1 MERRY
6 RNISGIDG
14 VKTVM
19 TYNEAFPLW
28 VAEVYRNHGYEPD
41 TWYGSEVAEK
51 MHKEALATY
60 KGPPATMLD
69 YVEAIPSEEE
79 FEYLDYAIQQLR
91 KDNINLNA
99 LPDKERWAVMDRIIA
114 EYAEHMLIDAQ
125 QFLDET
131 GTFFVPT
138 PAKYKKEFPFLKEV
152 DSLALANTQLDLK
165 DANKRHLESP
175 KAVGVPRL
183 KSKHR
188 SGMSYTTNNQ
198 KMQSKD
204 GKIKNTVYVVGNL
217 VHLPKVGNIKVK
229 VHRQPDADW
238 VLKGATVS
246 CTRSGKYFISLL
258 YEFEKDIK
266 PVVPTK
272 EASLGLDY
280 SSHDFYVDSNGKVAN
295 YPQFYRQSEEKLAK
309 EQCKLSRMKV
319 GSHNYDEQLH
329 KVQLLHEH
337 IANQRKNFC
346 HAVSATIAKQYDAV
360 FVEDINLRGLA
371 GSLKLG
377 KSTNDNGFGMFRTM
391 LEYKLTSQGKT
402 FAKIDKWYPS
412 SKTCSVC
419 GFVKDDLTLAD
430 RVWTCSACNTTHN
443 RDHNAAINIRNVGL
457 LGLYPA

>member
-1 MERRY
+1 MPTVKQNRAIKY
-6 RNISGIDG
+6 RAYPTEEQE
-14 VKTVM
+14 VLLAKTFGCVRFVW
-19 TYNEAFPLW
+19 N
-28 VAEVYRNHGYEPD
+28 
-41 TWYGSEVAEK
+41 
-51 MHKEALATY
+51 
-60 KGPPATMLD
+60 
-69 YVEAIPSEEE
+69 
-79 FEYLDYAIQQLR
+79 
-91 KDNINLNA
+91 
-99 LPDKERWAVMDRIIA
+99 
-114 EYAEHMLIDAQ
+114 HMLMDAQ
-125 QFLDET
+125 QFLNET

-152 DSLALANTQLDLK
+152 DSGALCNTQLDLQN
-165 DANKRHLESP
+165 ANDRHLECP
-175 KAVGVPRL
+175 KTVGTPRL
-183 KSKHR
+183 KSKR
-188 SGMSYTTNNQ
+188 KSKMSYTTNIH
-198 KMQSKD
+198 SY
-204 GKIKNTVYVVGNL
+204 KIKNGSVVYTLALGYEAIK
-217 VHLPKVGNIKVK
+217 LPKIGWVKIKK
-229 VHRQPDADW
+229 HRQPDTGW
-238 VLKGATVS
+238 VLKSATVS

-258 YEFEKDIK
+258 YEFEKDIQ

-272 EASLGLDY
+272 KTSLGLDY

-309 EQCKLSRMKV
+309 EQRKLSRMKV

-346 HAVSATIAKQYDAV
+346 HTVSAAIAKQYDAV

-419 GFVKDDLTLAD
+419 GFVKEDLMLAD

-457 LGLYPA
+457 LGLHPA

>member
-1 MERRY
+1 M
-6 RNISGIDG
+6 
-14 VKTVM
+14 
-19 TYNEAFPLW
+19 
-28 VAEVYRNHGYEPD
+28 
-41 TWYGSEVAEK
+41 YG
-51 MHKEALATY
+51 
-60 KGPPATMLD
+60 
-69 YVEAIPSEEE
+69 
-79 FEYLDYAIQQLR
+79 
-91 KDNINLNA
+91 
-99 LPDKERWAVMDRIIA
+99 
-114 EYAEHMLIDAQ
+114 
-125 QFLDET
+125 
-131 GTFFVPT
+131 FVPT

-152 DSLALANTQLDLK
+152 DSDALCNTQLDLQ
-165 DANKRHLESP
+165 DANNRHLESP
-175 KAVGVPRL
+175 KTVGTPRL
-183 KSKHR
+183 KNKRKSK
-188 SGMSYTTNNQ
+188 MSYTTNIHSY
-198 KMQSKD
+198 KTKD
-204 GKIKNTVYVVGNL
+204 GSVVYTLALGYEAIKLPKIGWVKIK
-217 VHLPKVGNIKVK
+217 K
-229 VHRQPDADW
+229 HRQPNVGW
-238 VLKGATVS
+238 TLKGATVS

-258 YEFEKDIK
+258 YEFEKDIQ

-272 EASLGLDY
+272 ETSLGLDY

-309 EQCKLSRMKV
+309 EQRKLSRMKV
-319 GSHNYDEQLH
+319 GSRNYDEQLH

-337 IANQRKNFC
+337 IANQRRNFC
-346 HAVSATIAKQYDAV
+346 HTVSAVIAKQYDAV

-419 GFVKDDLTLAD
+419 GFVKEDLTLAD

>member
-1 MERRY
+1 MPTVKQNRAIKY
-6 RNISGIDG
+6 RAYPTEEQE
-14 VKTVM
+14 VLLAKTFGCVRFVW
-19 TYNEAFPLW
+19 N
-28 VAEVYRNHGYEPD
+28 
-41 TWYGSEVAEK
+41 
-51 MHKEALATY
+51 
-60 KGPPATMLD
+60 
-69 YVEAIPSEEE
+69 
-79 FEYLDYAIQQLR
+79 
-91 KDNINLNA
+91 
-99 LPDKERWAVMDRIIA
+99 
-114 EYAEHMLIDAQ
+114 HMLMDAQ
-125 QFLDET
+125 QFLNEA

-152 DSLALANTQLDLK
+152 DSGALCNTQLDLQ
-165 DANKRHLESP
+165 DANDRHLESP
-175 KAVGVPRL
+175 KTVGTPRL
-183 KSKHR
+183 KSKR
-188 SGMSYTTNNQ
+188 KSKMFYTTNIHSY
-198 KMQSKD
+198 KTKD
-204 GKIKNTVYVVGNL
+204 GSVVYTLALGYEAIKLPKIGWVKIK
-217 VHLPKVGNIKVK
+217 K
-229 VHRQPDADW
+229 HRLPDADW
-238 VLKGATVS
+238 VLKSATVS

-258 YEFEKDIK
+258 YEFEKDIQ

-272 EASLGLDY
+272 KTSLGLDY

-309 EQCKLSRMKV
+309 EQRKLSRMKV

-346 HAVSATIAKQYDAV
+346 HTVSAAIAKQYDAV

-419 GFVKDDLTLAD
+419 GFVKEDLMLTD

>member
-1 MERRY
+1 MPTVKQNRAIKY
-6 RNISGIDG
+6 RAYPTEEQE
-14 VKTVM
+14 VLLAKTFGCVRFVW
-19 TYNEAFPLW
+19 N
-28 VAEVYRNHGYEPD
+28 
-41 TWYGSEVAEK
+41 
-51 MHKEALATY
+51 
-60 KGPPATMLD
+60 
-69 YVEAIPSEEE
+69 
-79 FEYLDYAIQQLR
+79 
-91 KDNINLNA
+91 
-99 LPDKERWAVMDRIIA
+99 
-114 EYAEHMLIDAQ
+114 HMLMDAQ
-125 QFLDET
+125 QFLNEA

-152 DSLALANTQLDLK
+152 DSGALCNTQLDLQN
-165 DANKRHLESP
+165 ANDRHLESP
-175 KAVGVPRL
+175 KTVGTPRL
-183 KSKHR
+183 KSKR
-188 SGMSYTTNNQ
+188 KSKMSYTTNIHSY
-198 KMQSKD
+198 KTKD
-204 GKIKNTVYVVGNL
+204 GSVVYTLALGYEAIKLPKIGWVKIK
-217 VHLPKVGNIKVK
+217 K
-229 VHRQPDADW
+229 HRLPDADW
-238 VLKGATVS
+238 VLKSATVS

-258 YEFEKDIK
+258 YEFEKDIQ

-272 EASLGLDY
+272 ETSLGLDY

-309 EQCKLSRMKV
+309 EQRKLSRMKV

-346 HAVSATIAKQYDAV
+346 HTVSAAIAKQYDAV
-360 FVEDINLRGLA
+360 FVEDINLRCLA

-419 GFVKDDLTLAD
+419 GFVKEDLMLAD

-457 LGLYPA
+457 LGLHPA

>member
-1 MERRY
+1 MPTVKQNRAIKY
-6 RNISGIDG
+6 RAYPTEEQE
-14 VKTVM
+14 VLLAKTFGCVRFVW
-19 TYNEAFPLW
+19 N
-28 VAEVYRNHGYEPD
+28 
-41 TWYGSEVAEK
+41 
-51 MHKEALATY
+51 
-60 KGPPATMLD
+60 
-69 YVEAIPSEEE
+69 
-79 FEYLDYAIQQLR
+79 
-91 KDNINLNA
+91 
-99 LPDKERWAVMDRIIA
+99 
-114 EYAEHMLIDAQ
+114 HMLMDAQ
-125 QFLDET
+125 QFLNEA

-152 DSLALANTQLDLK
+152 DSGALCNTQLDLQ
-165 DANKRHLESP
+165 DANDRHLESP
-175 KAVGVPRL
+175 KTVGTPRL
-183 KSKHR
+183 KSKR
-188 SGMSYTTNNQ
+188 KSKMSYTTNIHSY
-198 KMQSKD
+198 KTKD
-204 GKIKNTVYVVGNL
+204 GSVVYTLALGYEAIKLPKIGWVKIK
-217 VHLPKVGNIKVK
+217 K
-229 VHRQPDADW
+229 HRLPDADW
-238 VLKGATVS
+238 VLKSATVS

-258 YEFEKDIK
+258 YEFEKDIQ

-272 EASLGLDY
+272 KTSLGLDY
-280 SSHDFYVDSNGKVAN
+280 SSHDFYVDSNGEVAN

-309 EQCKLSRMKV
+309 EQRKLSRMKV
-319 GSHNYDEQLH
+319 GSRNYDEQLH

-346 HAVSATIAKQYDAV
+346 HTVSAAIAKQYDAV

-419 GFVKDDLTLAD
+419 GFVKEDLTLAD

>member
-1 MERRY
+1 MPTVKQNRAIKY
-6 RNISGIDG
+6 RAYPTEEQE
-14 VKTVM
+14 VLLAKTFGCVRFVW
-19 TYNEAFPLW
+19 N
-28 VAEVYRNHGYEPD
+28 
-41 TWYGSEVAEK
+41 
-51 MHKEALATY
+51 
-60 KGPPATMLD
+60 
-69 YVEAIPSEEE
+69 
-79 FEYLDYAIQQLR
+79 
-91 KDNINLNA
+91 
-99 LPDKERWAVMDRIIA
+99 
-114 EYAEHMLIDAQ
+114 HMLMDAQ
-125 QFLDET
+125 QFLNEA

-152 DSLALANTQLDLK
+152 DSGALCNTQLDLQ
-165 DANKRHLESP
+165 DANDRHLESP
-175 KAVGVPRL
+175 KTVGTPRL
-183 KSKHR
+183 KSKR
-188 SGMSYTTNNQ
+188 KSKMSYTTNIH
-198 KMQSKD
+198 SY
-204 GKIKNTVYVVGNL
+204 KIKNGSVVYTLALGYEAIK
-217 VHLPKVGNIKVK
+217 LPKIGWVKIKK
-229 VHRQPDADW
+229 HRQPDTGW
-238 VLKGATVS
+238 VLKSATVS

-258 YEFEKDIK
+258 YEFEKDIQ

-272 EASLGLDY
+272 KTSLGLDY

-309 EQCKLSRMKV
+309 EQRKLSRMKV

-346 HAVSATIAKQYDAV
+346 HTVSAAIAKQYDAV

-377 KSTNDNGFGMFRTM
+377 KSTNDNSFGMFRTM

-419 GFVKDDLTLAD
+419 GFVKEDLMLTD